1 MPTASGRVAGR
12 LSRFVVALAAM
23 LALLVVVPMGADAHE
38 PRVVGDGNYT
48 MTVGFLNEPAYLGL
62 ENGLFLTVIQ
72 IGGANAPVEDLQNTL
87 QAEVIFGGSTMTLTL
102 TPIEDAPGR
111 YVSRFIPTR
120 TGDYTFHI
128 TGMIGDKPIDQ
139 EFRSSP
145 DTFDSIRPASAAQ
158 FPDPVPA
165 GSDLAAAIDSAT
177 DDAESAGTLAFV
189 GIGIGAFGT
198 LLGLFC
204 LGVLLRRRSS

>member
-1 MPTASGRVAGR
+1 MPIAAGR
-12 LSRFVVALAAM
+12 LTGRFTRTAVALGAV
-23 LALLVVVPMGADAHE
+23 LALIAALHTDAAAHE
-38 PRVVGDGNYT
+38 PRTVGDGNYT
-48 MTVGFLNEPAYLGL
+48 MTVGFLNEPAYLAL
-62 ENGLFLTVIQ
+62 ENGLYLKVVQ

-87 QAEVIFGGSTMTLTL
+87 QAEVIFGGSTMPLTL
-102 TPIEDAPGR
+102 TPIEDAPGE

-120 TGDYTFHI
+120 TGDYTFRI
-128 TGMIGDKPIDQ
+128 TGMIGEQPIDQ

-145 DTFDSIRPASAAQ
+145 DTFDSIQPASAAQ
-158 FPDPVPA
+158 FPEPVPA
-165 GSDLAAAIDSAT
+165 GSDLAAAIDSAA

-204 LGVLLRRRSS
+204 LGVLLRRRST

>member
-1 MPTASGRVAGR
+1 MSNIAGPRAGR
-12 LSRFVVALAAM
+12 TARSAVALGAA
-23 LALLVVVPMGADAHE
+23 LTLIATLQFGAAAHE
-38 PRVVGDGNYT
+38 PRTVGDGNYT

-62 ENGLFLTVIQ
+62 ANGLYLKVVQ
-72 IGGANAPVEDLQNTL
+72 IGGANAPVEGLQITL
-87 QAEVIFGGSTMTLTL
+87 QGEVIFGGSTMPLTL
-102 TPIEDAPGR
+102 TPIEDSPGE

-120 TGDYTFHI
+120 IGDYTFRI
-128 TGMIGDKPIDQ
+128 TGTIGEQPIDQ

-145 DTFDSIRPASAAQ
+145 DTFDSIQPAAAAQ

-165 GSDLAAAIDSAT
+165 GSDLAAAIDSAA
-177 DDAESAGTLAFV
+177 DDAESAGTLALV

-204 LGVLLRRRSS
+204 LGALLRRRST